1 MVSAIK
7 TLPIACSLT
16 PDDLR
21 ARRNQLLTGLVAGA
35 LERVERPDGF
45 AWRFEARTDLLQAI
59 TGVIDAERQCCAFL
73 RFELTVEPGAGPLW
87 LVVSGP
93 AGTREFLAGLVDSQ
107 LPT

>member
-1 MVSAIK
+1 L
-7 TLPIACSLT
+7 LP
-16 PDDLR
+16 
-21 ARRNQLLTGLVAGA
+21 GLIEHA
-35 LERVERPDGF
+35 LERVDRPDGF
-45 AWRFEARTDLLQAI
+45 AWRFDARTDLLQAI